1 MKFQE
6 SLKQL
11 RIEKGLTQAELADA
25 LKISRSTIGMYEQG
39 KRKPDFETLEVIAD
53 YFNVKMSVLLDG
65 EQSDCDL
72 YLQCYNQRAYKMVQK
87 FMRLDSEDQS
97 RIEERINTLLEN
109 DKYQDIKISKGGYK
123 YYCIGKCIYIDF
135 RKEW

>member
-1 MKFQE
+1 MMKFQE

-72 YLQCYNQRAYKMVQK
+72 YLQCYNQRAYNMVQK

-109 DKYQDIKISKGGYK
+109 DKYQDIKISKRDAS
-123 YYCIGKCIYIDF
+123 ITA
-135 RKEW
+135 

>member
-1 MKFQE
+1 MMKFQE

-72 YLQCYNQRAYKMVQK
+72 YLQCYNQRAYNMVQK

-109 DKYQDIKISKGGYK
+109 DKYQDIKISKGDAS
-123 YYCIGKCIYIDF
+123 ITA
-135 RKEW
+135 

>member
-109 DKYQDIKISKGGYK
+109 DKYQDIKISKGDTS
-123 YYCIGKCIYIDF
+123 ITA
-135 RKEW
+135 

>member
-1 MKFQE
+1 MMKFQE

-109 DKYQDIKISKGGYK
+109 DK
-123 YYCIGKCIYIDF
+123 
-135 RKEW
+135 

>member
-1 MKFQE
+1 MMKFQE

-109 DKYQDIKISKGGYK
+109 NKYQDIKSKGDTS
-123 YYCIGKCIYIDF
+123 ITA
-135 RKEW
+135 

>member
-72 YLQCYNQRAYKMVQK
+72 YLQCYNQRAYNMVQK

-109 DKYQDIKISKGGYK
+109 DKYQDIKISKGDAS
-123 YYCIGKCIYIDF
+123 ITA
-135 RKEW
+135 

>member
-1 MKFQE
+1 MMKFQE

-109 DKYQDIKISKGGYK
+109 DKYQDIKISKGDTS
-123 YYCIGKCIYIDF
+123 ITA
-135 RKEW
+135 